1 MCNVSTDVY
10 VKMVNVYRKRKF
22 DRYLH
27 AQENRAT
34 VLSQIDSN
42 TQKHQRL
49 HVTVISPC
57 DPHGGVSLSAL
68 ISRYRSLHDMCCPY
82 LTMKLTLL

>member
-1 MCNVSTDVY
+1 VCNESADVY
-10 VKMVNVYRKRKF
+10 VKKVNVYRKRKS
-22 DRYLH
+22 DRELH

-34 VLSQIDSN
+34 VCSQIDSN

-49 HVTVISPC
+49 PVTVIFQC
-57 DPHGGVSLSAL
+57 DLHGGVSLSAL
-68 ISRYRSLHDMCCPY
+68 ISFYRSLHDMCRPY